1 MPGGSGGHKRVC
13 RTLTGPGQ
21 RRGVFAT
28 SPAALSPRRLSASV
42 LPPWGWAIP
51 GVAPSHHG
59 RGGPMRRLI
68 LAASLL
74 LATACEAPREVAA
87 PARGGS
93 PRLQAS
99 LFDPA
104 LAAALAGAA
113 PTATLEIIVNYD
125 ETVTTRDAV
134 TSAMLNLGA
143 GVVQFKHLELVA
155 GVATPAQIGAIAALP
170 GVQGVYLNRRLQY
183 YGHGAGLYAL
193 MLHESVPTIRAD
205 AVHAMG
211 ITGKGMGI
219 AILDSGIDGL
229 YNPDLV
235 YPTHTVQNVKVIF
248 NLSDVVTFG
257 KSAPK
262 PLKQGLDIFAENL
275 PNSETSVGHGTHV
288 AGITAGLGTASGG
301 YYTGVAPG
309 AKLIGL
315 GTGDILFI
323 FWALAGFDYILDHQQ
338 AYNIKVVNNSW
349 GTSGP
354 FDPKDPINKA
364 TKKVHD
370 KGITVVFAAG
380 NDGPDQNTL
389 NPYSV
394 APWVIGV
401 AAGCKLVT
409 PDPTNS
415 AVHCADQTGQNRP
428 AWLADFS
435 SRGIPGSPLYHP
447 DITAPGVHIVSTR
460 ASTGTVLNALD
471 ANHDFDLTS
480 SCAISV
486 ANEPYYTCAS
496 GTSMATPHV
505 VGVVA
510 LMQEAAGGRL
520 TPDKI
525 ASVLTQTA
533 RPLPGFALWEVGAGY
548 LDALAAVNAVRQ

>member
-1 MPGGSGGHKRVC
+1 MKRW
-13 RTLTGPGQ
+13 L
-21 RRGVFAT
+21 
-28 SPAALSPRRLSASV
+28 
-42 LPPWGWAIP
+42 
-51 GVAPSHHG
+51 
-59 RGGPMRRLI
+59 
-68 LAASLL
+68 
-74 LATACEAPREVAA
+74 
-87 PARGGS
+87 
-93 PRLQAS
+93 
-99 LFDPA
+99 
-104 LAAALAGAA
+104 LAAALVVGAA
-113 PTATLEIIVNYD
+113 CDTQREAAAPQRTVDPGLTAALATVTPSDRLVVIVNYD
-125 ETVTTRDAV
+125 ETVTTSDAM
-134 TSAMLNLGA
+134 SAAIMNVGSGVIQFRNLD
-143 GVVQFKHLELVA
+143 LVA
-155 GVATPAQIGAIAALP
+155 ALATPAEITAIGALP
-170 GVQGVYLNRRLQY
+170 GVQGVYANKQLTWET
-183 YGHGAGLYAL
+183 A

-205 AVHAMG
+205 AVQASG
-211 ITGKGMGI
+211 ITGKGIGI
-219 AILDSGIDGL
+219 AILDSGIDCL
-229 YNPDLV
+229 YNPDLHC
-235 YPTHTVQNVKVIF
+235 PEKTVQNVKVLF
-248 NLSDVVTFG
+248 NLTDLFTFKG
-257 KSAPK
+257 STNKTAK
-262 PLKQGLDIFAENL
+262 AADLFVENL

-288 AGITAGLGTASGG
+288 AGIAAGLGTASAG

-309 AKLIGL
+309 AKLVGIS
-315 GTGDILFI
+315 TGDILFI
-323 FWALAGFDYILDHQQ
+323 FWALAGFDYILDHQK
-338 AYNIKVVNNSW
+338 AYNIMVVNNSW

-370 KGITVVFAAG
+370 MGITVVFAAG

-435 SRGIPGSPLYHP
+435 SRGIPGSPRYHP

-480 SCAISV
+480 SCAISS
-486 ANEPYYTCAS
+486 ANEQYYTCAS

-510 LMQEAAGGRL
+510 LMQEAAGGSL

-525 ASVLTQTA
+525 ASVLTATA

-548 LDALAAVNAVRQ
+548 LDALAAVTAVRK

>member
-1 MPGGSGGHKRVC
+1 
-13 RTLTGPGQ
+13 
-21 RRGVFAT
+21 
-28 SPAALSPRRLSASV
+28 
-42 LPPWGWAIP
+42 
-51 GVAPSHHG
+51 
-59 RGGPMRRLI
+59 MRRLI

-99 LFDPA
+99 LLDPT

-155 GVATPAQIGAIAALP
+155 GVATPAQIGAIAALR

-183 YGHGAGLYAL
+183 YGHGAALYAL

-235 YPTHTVQNVKVIF
+235 YPSHTVQNVKVIF

-262 PLKQGLDIFAENL
+262 PLKQGVDIFAENL

-288 AGITAGLGTASGG
+288 AGITAGLGTAS
-301 YYTGVAPG
+301 
-309 AKLIGL
+309 LHRRHI
-315 GTGDILFI
+315 
-323 FWALAGFDYILDHQQ
+323 
-338 AYNIKVVNNSW
+338 
-349 GTSGP
+349 
-354 FDPKDPINKA
+354 
-364 TKKVHD
+364 
-370 KGITVVFAAG
+370 
-380 NDGPDQNTL
+380 
-389 NPYSV
+389 
-394 APWVIGV
+394 
-401 AAGCKLVT
+401 
-409 PDPTNS
+409 
-415 AVHCADQTGQNRP
+415 HCR
-428 AWLADFS
+428 
-435 SRGIPGSPLYHP
+435 
-447 DITAPGVHIVSTR
+447 
-460 ASTGTVLNALD
+460 
-471 ANHDFDLTS
+471 
-480 SCAISV
+480 
-486 ANEPYYTCAS
+486 
-496 GTSMATPHV
+496 
-505 VGVVA
+505 
-510 LMQEAAGGRL
+510 
-520 TPDKI
+520 
-525 ASVLTQTA
+525 
-533 RPLPGFALWEVGAGY
+533 
-548 LDALAAVNAVRQ
+548 